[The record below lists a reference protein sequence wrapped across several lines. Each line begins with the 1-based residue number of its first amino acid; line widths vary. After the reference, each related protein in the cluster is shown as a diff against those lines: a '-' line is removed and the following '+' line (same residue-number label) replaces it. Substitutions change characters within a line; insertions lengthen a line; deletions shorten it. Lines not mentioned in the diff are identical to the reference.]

1 MTLPVIVKIDLCKS
15 KLFSKERELEFPDVR
30 KVLTEKLK
38 KIAEENFPFSQKK
51 YPEGSF
57 YKVEGDAVYF
67 ILEKPTVAIRSS
79 IEFMKAWY
87 YYGLKEEFPEC
98 KILIHRG
105 KIDKIDVPE
114 GTDFV
119 GEVFEHISVIEKTLD
134 EGKIY
139 VTQGVKENAD
149 ATISKFVSYGVRK
162 VSTNENINLFYVA
175 FSDPRTFENDALAHL
190 LFVAHEGAK
199 ETRNKIFCFF
209 LIEYLIEN
217 GELSDLSKFEK
228 WSRSKGYSTL
238 PQKEITQLLSSEN
251 LFEKERIQD
260 VTIYRL
266 RGDQLINIK
275 KAREDYEASVKQA
288 VQIVKKEIIK
298 DTRTEKAVEGFDIK
312 EIMEEFLCGVFSEIR
327 MMANYFRDTT
337 HFYESNPKNFEGYD
351 YIIERHLEY
360 LDPSLV
366 NKWKMAFFRGLK
378 IVSQQENIY
387 ISAIFHNILAGYY
400 LNRSFH
406 SSPYQ
411 LEKLQ
416 ERVIFLDT
424 NVLYALKCKSS
435 NYYERIQYFSERLK
449 KINVKL
455 RIFPFTLSEY
465 EMSLEGVQMAYEKDP
480 YSSYLLNWN
489 PWLYQEF
496 KSHPHQYLNDIA
508 VCKIRHSIAKDH
520 PIREKNYS
528 IFEEELKKINVCL
541 EHNYDKY
548 SEEEKKEIWDNL
560 RSIILSKTGDME
572 DYWSISY
579 KLSGHQESIIE
590 HDVNL
595 MENVQQFYIKS
606 GNDSLGPKVLLLTL
620 DSKLLK
626 CKEIYPFLITTEQFL
641 EFMLPY
647 LFLADIPAEE
657 PNRFPNMILSAQIGI
672 HTSYWKPNTN
682 DYVRMVL
689 ENPEVLEERGGLG
702 LDAKTISKALST
714 KRFKNIIR
722 KRKAL
727 NESEKKEVALQVSEA
742 VDEMISSNTEMQLL
756 ERKIKKLKIELER
769 EKQEKEK
776 YSRKAEKL
784 HRTLKYFKKIK
795 PNRNQRR

>member
-1 MTLPVIVKIDLCKS
+1 
-15 KLFSKERELEFPDVR
+15 
-30 KVLTEKLK
+30 
-38 KIAEENFPFSQKK
+38 
-51 YPEGSF
+51 
-57 YKVEGDAVYF
+57 
-67 ILEKPTVAIRSS
+67 
-79 IEFMKAWY
+79 MKAWY
-87 YYGLKEEFPEC
+87 YYGLKEAFPEC

-105 KIDKIDVPE
+105 KIDEIDVPE
-114 GTDFV
+114 GTDFI

-175 FSDPRTFENDALAHL
+175 FNDPRTFENDALAHL

-199 ETRNKIFCFF
+199 ETRNKIICFF
-209 LIEYLIEN
+209 IIEYLIEH

-238 PQKEITQLLSSEN
+238 PQKEITQLLSDEN
-251 LFEKERIQD
+251 LFEKERDKNVI
-260 VTIYRL
+260 TYRL
-266 RGDQLINIK
+266 REDQLIKIQ
-275 KAREDYEASVKQA
+275 KAREDYEASVEQA
-288 VQIVKKEIIK
+288 VQTIKEEIIK
-298 DTRTEKAVEGFDIK
+298 DTHTEKAVERFDIK
-312 EIMEEFLCGVFSEIR
+312 KIMEEFLCGVFSEIR
-327 MMANYFRDTT
+327 MMANYFRDTI
-337 HFYESNPKNFEGYD
+337 HFYESDPKIFEGYD

-360 LDPSLV
+360 LDSSLID
-366 NKWKMAFFRGLK
+366 KWKMAFFRGLK
-378 IVSQQENIY
+378 MVSQQENIY

-406 SSPYQ
+406 STPYQ

-416 ERVIFLDT
+416 ERAIFLDT
-424 NVLYALKCKSS
+424 NVLYALKCESS
-435 NYYERIQYFSERLK
+435 SYNERIQYFSERLK
-449 KINVKL
+449 RINVKL

-465 EMSLEGVQMAYEKDP
+465 EISLEGVQTAYKKDP
-480 YSSYLLNWN
+480 YSSNLLSWN

-496 KSHPHQYLNDIA
+496 RSRPHKYLNDIIA
-508 VCKIRHSIAKDH
+508 CRIRHSIVKDR
-520 PIREKNYS
+520 PIQEENYS
-528 IFEEELKKINVCL
+528 IFEEELKKINVSL
-541 EHNYDKY
+541 EHTYDLY
-548 SEEEKKEIWDNL
+548 SEEEKNEIWDDL
-560 RSIILSKTGDME
+560 RSMILSKTGDME

-595 MENVQQFYIKS
+595 MENVKQFYIKG

-626 CKEIYPFLITTEQFL
+626 CREKYPFLITTEQFL

-647 LFLADIPAEE
+647 LFLADIPTEE
-657 PNRFPNMILSAQIGI
+657 PNRFPNKILSAQIGV

-682 DYVRMVL
+682 DYVRMAL
-689 ENPEVLEERGGLG
+689 ENPEVFEEKGGLG
-702 LDAKTISKALST
+702 PDAQTISKALST
-714 KRFKNIIR
+714 ERFKNIVR

-727 NESEKKEVALQVSEA
+727 KESEKKEIALQVSEA
-742 VDEMISSNTEMQLL
+742 VDEMIKNNTEIQLL
-756 ERKIKKLKIELER
+756 KGELKTLKVELER

-776 YSRKAEKL
+776 YSKKAEKL
-784 HRTLKYFKKIK
+784 RRTLKYFKKIK
-795 PNRNQRR
+795 PTGSQIP

>member
-1 MTLPVIVKIDLCKS
+1 MALQVVVKIDLCKS
-15 KLFSKERELEFPDVR
+15 KLFSKERELEFPEIR
-30 KVLTEKLK
+30 KVLAEKLK
-38 KIAEENFPFSQKK
+38 KIAEENFPSSKKK

-87 YYGLKEEFPEC
+87 YYGLKEKFPEC

-114 GTDFV
+114 GIDFV

-162 VSTNENINLFYVA
+162 VTNKNINLFYIA

-199 ETRNKIFCFF
+199 ETRNKIICFF

-217 GELSDLSKFEK
+217 GELSDLSKFDK
-228 WSRSKGYSTL
+228 WSRSKEYSTL
-238 PQKEITQLLSSEN
+238 PQMEITQLLSNEN

-260 VTIYRL
+260 VITYRL
-266 RGDQLINIK
+266 RGGQLIKIK
-275 KAREDYEASVKQA
+275 KAQEDYEASAKQA
-288 VQIVKKEIIK
+288 VQTIKEEIIK

-312 EIMEEFLCGVFSEIR
+312 KIMEEFLCGVFSEIR
-327 MMANYFRDTT
+327 MMANYFRDTI
-337 HFYESNPKNFEGYD
+337 HFYESDPKIFEGYD

-360 LDPSLV
+360 LNSSLV
-366 NKWKMAFFRGLK
+366 KKWKMAFFRGLK
-378 IVSQQENIY
+378 MVAKQENIY

-406 SSPYQ
+406 STPYQ

-416 ERVIFLDT
+416 ERAIFLDT
-424 NVLYALKCKSS
+424 NVLYALKFESS
-435 NYYERIQYFSERLK
+435 SYNERIQYVSERLK

-465 EMSLEGVQMAYEKDP
+465 EISLEGVQTAYKNDP
-480 YSSYLLNWN
+480 YSSNLLNWN

-496 KSHPHQYLNDIA
+496 KSHPHKYLNDIV
-508 VCKIRHSIAKDH
+508 VCRIRHSITKDR
-520 PIREKNYS
+520 PVQEENYS
-528 IFEEELKKINVCL
+528 IFEEELKKINVSL
-541 EHNYDKY
+541 EHTYDNYSY
-548 SEEEKKEIWDNL
+548 EEKNEIWDNL
-560 RSIILSKTGDME
+560 RSMILSKTGDME

-579 KLSGHQESIIE
+579 KLSDAQESIID

-595 MENVQQFYIKS
+595 MENVKQFYIKS

-626 CKEIYPFLITTEQFL
+626 CREIYPFLITTEQFL

-647 LFLADIPAEE
+647 LFLADIPIEE
-657 PNRFPNMILSAQIGI
+657 PNRFPNKILSAQIGV

-682 DYVRMVL
+682 DYVRMAL
-689 ENPEVLEERGGLG
+689 ENPEVLEEKGGLG
-702 LDAKTISKALST
+702 PDAQTISKALST
-714 KRFKNIIR
+714 ERFKNIVR
-722 KRKAL
+722 KDKVL
-727 NESEKKEVALQVSEA
+727 KESEKKEIALQVSEA
-742 VDEMISSNTEMQLL
+742 VDEMIKNDTEIQLL
-756 ERKIKKLKIELER
+756 KRELKTLKVELER

-776 YSRKAEKL
+776 YSRKAKKL

-795 PNRNQRR
+795 PNGG